1 MDALRVHSS
10 GIALPGFQAIS
21 SLTIPLWY
29 EKDGLFEICP
39 ASSDIHTFQLGPKQ
53 RSIQSLYH
61 RCPVYGGIRH
71 NMTSDYA
78 VKTDQNAG
86 QGPLDQ
92 SPKRM
97 I

>member
-10 GIALPGFQAIS
+10 GIALPGFQARS

-61 RCPVYGGIRH
+61 WCPMHGVWH

>member
-10 GIALPGFQAIS
+10 GIALPGFQALS

-53 RSIQSLYH
+53 RSNQALTLVPH
-61 RCPVYGGIRH
+61 AWGMAR
-71 NMTSDYA
+71 MTSDFVLRA
-78 VKTDQNAG
+78 
-86 QGPLDQ
+86 
-92 SPKRM
+92 SPIRRKVRY